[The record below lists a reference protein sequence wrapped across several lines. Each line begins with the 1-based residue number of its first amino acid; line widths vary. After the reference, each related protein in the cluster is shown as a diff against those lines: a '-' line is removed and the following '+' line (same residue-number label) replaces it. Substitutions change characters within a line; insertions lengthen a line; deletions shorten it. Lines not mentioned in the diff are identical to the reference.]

1 MGKLTAFETWNSS
14 AGDAA
19 RESVSKTRK
28 DLDRHGE
35 VATRVADA
43 ARRAE
48 GEIDQVKESLKRLRA
63 DVAKYGFV
71 LDANSDTI
79 FDPHPPNMDDWPAE
93 KVKAYHDALERLQFE
108 LLAVL
113 TAAVVADHDLAKAID
128 AADGDVKGDVDWAPS
143 TGDVV
148 LGSTA
153 GLTGAKADIIR
164 DIWLKSIGENPTGVN
179 AKILPWLEDIGRMK
193 GISKIGGVVGV
204 LTAVPSVFADHDEGN
219 SWSEA
224 ITRETASTA
233 VGVGTGTVAA
243 AGASAAMASIIAG
256 TEVGATI
263 GSVVPG
269 AGTIVG
275 AIAGAAIG
283 GTAAFFT
290 SKGIDALWD

>member
-1 MGKLTAFETWNSS
+1 M
-14 AGDAA
+14 
-19 RESVSKTRK
+19 
-28 DLDRHGE
+28 
-35 VATRVADA
+35 
-43 ARRAE
+43 
-48 GEIDQVKESLKRLRA
+48 
-63 DVAKYGFV
+63 
-71 LDANSDTI
+71 
-79 FDPHPPNMDDWPAE
+79 
-93 KVKAYHDALERLQFE
+93 
-108 LLAVL
+108 
-113 TAAVVADHDLAKAID
+113 
-128 AADGDVKGDVDWAPS
+128 
-143 TGDVV
+143 
-148 LGSTA
+148 
-153 GLTGAKADIIR
+153 
-164 DIWLKSIGENPTGVN
+164 N

-204 LTAVPSVFADHDEGN
+204 LTAVPSVFADHAEGN